1 MNDKAETVQLDD
13 RDVLRV
19 EAAINVGED
28 KADQL
33 RYHTVKLYGRKKRA
47 RERKLG
53 MNNKAETVQL
63 DDRDVLRV
71 EAAINVGEDKADQL
85 RYYTVK

>member
-13 RDVLRV
+13 RDLLRI

-33 RYHTVKLYGRKKRA
+33 RYHTVK
-47 RERKLG
+47 
-53 MNNKAETVQL
+53 
-63 DDRDVLRV
+63 
-71 EAAINVGEDKADQL
+71 
-85 RYYTVK
+85 